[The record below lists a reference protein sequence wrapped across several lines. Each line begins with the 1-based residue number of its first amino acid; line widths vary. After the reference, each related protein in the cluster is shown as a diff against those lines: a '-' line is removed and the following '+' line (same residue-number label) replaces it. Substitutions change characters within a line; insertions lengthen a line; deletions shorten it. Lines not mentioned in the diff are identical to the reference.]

1 MQLRRLTALE
11 TSKLREEYAALEV
24 TIGELEAIL
33 SDPARRRAI
42 IAEDLADIKDKFAD
56 PRRSH
61 LIPDD
66 GDLSLEDLIADEELV
81 VTVSGNGYLKSVLA
95 QTYRSQGRGGRGVQ
109 GAAIREDDVIN
120 HLVHTTAHSYLLFFT
135 NRGKVHRIK
144 AHQIPRKERTAKGV
158 LAQAVL
164 PLDPDERIEAVI
176 DTRDYET
183 SRFLTIATKMGLVK
197 KSAFLDYDSRNST
210 LVAIALQEGDE
221 VVAVRTTNGDDD
233 LLIFTSNGQ

>member
-1 MQLRRLTALE
+1 MCIRDRDTTAARVALIEQFGLSEIQANHILDMQLRRLTALE

-109 GAAIREDDVIN
+109 GAAIREDD
-120 HLVHTTAHSYLLFFT
+120 
-135 NRGKVHRIK
+135 
-144 AHQIPRKERTAKGV
+144 
-158 LAQAVL
+158 
-164 PLDPDERIEAVI
+164 
-176 DTRDYET
+176 
-183 SRFLTIATKMGLVK
+183 
-197 KSAFLDYDSRNST
+197 
-210 LVAIALQEGDE
+210 
-221 VVAVRTTNGDDD
+221 
-233 LLIFTSNGQ
+233 